1 MSTARGTPCSILT
14 LSLVSTL
21 ALVPP
26 SALTHAQETSPSQ
39 REKAIQCPTEPIATV
54 TQAGMDPQRLSRI
67 PARMKQFVEIGRIAG
82 AVTLVARHGKVVCLE
97 AVGYQDL
104 DTKTPMP
111 TDAIFQIRSMTKP
124 VTAVAIMILVE
135 EGRLLLSDPVE
146 KHLPTFRGQVV
157 IESRDGDRVLSS
169 KPPSRPITIRDLL
182 THTSGMGREPR
193 FAGERPMMTLAE
205 VVGVYSQKPL
215 EFEPGTQWSYSDP
228 GIVTLG
234 RIIEVVSEQPYER
247 FVHERIFEPLG
258 MKDSFFFPP
267 AEKRHRRTSRYT
279 LRDGTLS
286 KSNGDLYPEGA
297 RYASPAFGMNSTAP
311 DMAAFCQMMLN
322 GGSYNGVRILSR
334 SSVDM
339 MTAVHTGDLQPI
351 YLPWQSGQN
360 LLAGMG
366 WGLGWRVVR
375 EPLGTLSLA
384 SVGAFAMGSGRGYGW
399 VDPAKDLVGVLLFQ
413 GAGAFEV
420 PDTFMAMAAAA
431 IID

>member
-1 MSTARGTPCSILT
+1 MSTARGTLYSVLT
-14 LSLVSTL
+14 LSLVSAL

-26 SALTHAQETSPSQ
+26 SALTHAQETSQSQ
-39 REKAIQCPTEPIATV
+39 REAMQCPTEPIAAV

-67 PARMKQFVEIGRIAG
+67 PARMRQFVETGRIAG
-82 AVTLVARHGKVVCLE
+82 AVTLVVRHGIVVCLE

-104 DTKTPMP
+104 ETKTPMP

-135 EGRLLLSDPVE
+135 EGRLLLRDPVE
-146 KHLPTFRGQVV
+146 KHLPEFRGQMV
-157 IESRDGDRVLSS
+157 IDSRDEDRVLSL
-169 KPPSRPITIRDLL
+169 KPPSRPATIRDLL
-182 THTSGMGREPR
+182 THTSGMGDEARWAP
-193 FAGERPMMTLAE
+193 GERPMKTLAD
-205 VVGVYSQKPL
+205 VVAASAQKPL
-215 EFEPGTQWSYSDP
+215 EFEPGTQWSYSNA
-228 GIVTLG
+228 GITPLG

-247 FVHERIFEPLG
+247 FVDDRIFQPLG

-267 AEKRHRRTSRYT
+267 PEKRHRRTSRYF
-279 LRDGTLS
+279 LQDGTLR

-297 RYASPAFGMNSTAP
+297 RYASPSFGMNSTAP

-339 MTAVHTGDLQPI
+339 MTAVHTGDLQPG
-351 YLPWQSGQN
+351 Y
-360 LLAGMG
+360 LAGMG

-375 EPLGTLSLA
+375 EPLGILSLA

-413 GAGAFEV
+413 GAGASEV

>member
-1 MSTARGTPCSILT
+1 MSTAMGSLYSILS
-14 LSLVSTL
+14 LSLVSAL

-26 SALTHAQETSPSQ
+26 SAPIHAQETSQSQ
-39 REKAIQCPTEPIATV
+39 REAMQCPTEPIATV

-67 PARMKQFVEIGRIAG
+67 PARMKQFVETGRIAG
-82 AVTLVARHGKVVCLE
+82 AVMLVARHGIVVCLE
-97 AVGYQDL
+97 AVGYQEL
-104 DTKTPMP
+104 ETQTPMP

-135 EGRLLLSDPVE
+135 EGRLLLRDPVE
-146 KHLPTFRGQVV
+146 KHLPKFRGQMV

-182 THTSGMGREPR
+182 THTSGMGSWRAYVNSNPGPR
-193 FAGERPMMTLAE
+193 AMMTLAE
-205 VVGVYSQKPL
+205 VVGIYSQKPL

-228 GIVTLG
+228 GIVILG

-247 FVHERIFEPLG
+247 FVHERIFKPLG

-267 AEKRHRRTSRYT
+267 AEKRHRRTTGYS

-297 RYASPAFGMNSTAP
+297 RFASPAAGMNSTAS
-311 DMAAFCQMMLN
+311 DMAVFCQMMLN

-339 MTAVHTGDLQPI
+339 MTAVHVGDLQPG
-351 YLPWQSGQN
+351 W
-360 LLAGMG
+360 AGMG

-375 EPLGTLSLA
+375 EPMGTLSLA

-399 VDPAKDLVGVLLFQ
+399 VDPAKDLVGVLLFD
-413 GAGAFEV
+413 GYRAFEV
-420 PDTFMAMAAAA
+420 RDTFMAMAAAA